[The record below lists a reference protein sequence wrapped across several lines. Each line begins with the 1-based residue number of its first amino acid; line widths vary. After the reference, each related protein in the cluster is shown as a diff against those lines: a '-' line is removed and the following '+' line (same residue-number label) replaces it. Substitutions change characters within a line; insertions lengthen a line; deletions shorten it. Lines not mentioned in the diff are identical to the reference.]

1 MGFHGFML
9 KTKHEPSLAG
19 ACGAYCGAC
28 LAYRGELAEEA
39 GRLLQG
45 IRRQGFLGLAK
56 RLHPAEGP
64 KVDVFFDVLD
74 RLARTPACPGCAA
87 GGGPMTCPVRAC
99 AQERKL
105 ETCAVCPELSLCSK
119 GRLKSSSAETRRR
132 REGRARLRGED
143 ARFPFSASEYL
154 ARLVRKYQGWNLENL
169 RRIAAEGLEAW
180 EADMREQAEA
190 GFRSVEI
197 KSEEDVYGDD

>member
-1 MGFHGFML
+1 ML
-9 KTKHEPSLAG
+9 KTEPEPSLAG

-28 LAYRGELAEEA
+28 LAYRGELAAEA

-87 GGGPMTCPVRAC
+87 GGGPMICPVRVC
-99 AQERKL
+99 AKERRL
-105 ETCAVCPELSLCSK
+105 ETCAHCADLSACAD
-119 GRLKSSSAETRRR
+119 GRLKSSSAETRRL

-143 ARFPFSASEYL
+143 AHFPFGASEYL

-169 RRIAAEGLEAW
+169 RRIAAEGLEVW
-180 EADMREQAEA
+180 EAEMRERADA

-197 KSEEDVYGDD
+197 KSEEDVYADD